1 MRPAARDV
9 LDGVVDLFLPKRCV
23 VCGAAGSWLCRQ
35 CGAGLVPLDGP
46 RCGHCGSPSGV
57 AVAECRECRARR
69 LGFVSARAAFSYQ
82 GPARRLVTACKFR
95 ALRSLAREMADL
107 AAPHFPRALPG
118 ACGPAA
124 PQAVTA
130 VPAHRGHRLERGFN
144 QAELLGRELA
154 RAADLPFVDLLVRT
168 RHGRRQSE
176 LAADERCANVRG
188 AFGAAPVARRVA
200 GELKRVVIVDD
211 VYTTG
216 ETLSE
221 CSKALVVVGCEPHV
235 FTFARA
241 VRVVPDAAKL

>member
-1 MRPAARDV
+1 MAGARDV

-23 VCGAAGSWLCRQ
+23 VCGVAGSWLCRP
-35 CGAGLVPLDGP
+35 CGAALVPLAGP
-46 RCGHCGSPSGV
+46 RCGHCGSPSAADVG
-57 AVAECRECRARR
+57 ECGECRARR
-69 LGFVSARAAFSYQ
+69 LGFVSARAAFSYR

-95 ALRSLAREMADL
+95 GLRSLTREMAAL
-107 AAPHFPRALPG
+107 ATPYFPMALPSAG
-118 ACGPAA
+118 GPAT

-144 QAELLGRELA
+144 QAELFGRELA
-154 RAADLPFVDLLVRT
+154 RSAGLPFVDLLVRT

-176 LAADERCANVRG
+176 LAAGERAVNVRG
-188 AFGAAPVARRVA
+188 AFGSAPAARRVA
-200 GELKRVVIVDD
+200 SELKRVIIVDD

-221 CSKALVVVGCEPHV
+221 CSKALSAVGCEPHV

-241 VRVVPDAAKL
+241 VRVFRDAADH

>member
-1 MRPAARDV
+1 MKVGARDV
-9 LDGVVDLFLPKRCV
+9 LDGVIDLFLPKRCV
-23 VCGAAGSWLCRQ
+23 VCGVAGGWLCRQ
-35 CGAGLVPLDGP
+35 CGVALVPLDGP
-46 RCGHCGSPSGV
+46 HCGHCGSPSGA
-57 AVAECRECRARR
+57 AVAECGECRARH
-69 LGFVSARAAFSYQ
+69 LGFVSARAAFSYR

-95 ALRSLAREMADL
+95 GLRSLAREMAAL
-107 AAPHFPRALPG
+107 AAPYFPPALPG
-118 ACGPAA
+118 ADGPTA

-154 RAADLPFVDLLVRT
+154 RAADLPFVELLVRT

-176 LAADERCANVRG
+176 LAADERAVNVRG
-188 AFGAAPVARRVA
+188 AFGAAPAARRIA
-200 GELKRVVIVDD
+200 AELKRVVIVDD

-221 CSKALVVVGCEPHV
+221 CSKALVDIGYEPHV

-241 VRVVPDAAKL
+241 VRVVPDAASQ